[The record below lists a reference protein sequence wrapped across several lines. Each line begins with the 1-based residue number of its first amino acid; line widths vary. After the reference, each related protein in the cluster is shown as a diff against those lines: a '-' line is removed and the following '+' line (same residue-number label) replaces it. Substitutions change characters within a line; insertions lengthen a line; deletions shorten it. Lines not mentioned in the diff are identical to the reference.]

1 MTKKILNRFEEST
14 IKNKY
19 LLRCMRAMLGFDSNY
34 QALEYFLQCAPS
46 VTKSKHAIK
55 SINQLNKL
63 KLIDYK
69 EF

>member
-1 MTKKILNRFEEST
+1 
-14 IKNKY
+14 
-19 LLRCMRAMLGFDSNY
+19 MRAMLGIDSNY

-46 VTKSKHAIK
+46 VKKSKHSIK